1 MIGLSAKL
9 SSTYSSPGGSQN
21 TPQIA
26 SGMELDADPSDW
38 DQVRATSAPQSDPVW
53 AMGMGMSGAVSGLE
67 QCLLNFLVF
76 LHRGIFCFCNMFCN
90 ATSFVCVCDREHER
104 VRVKVRDSECVCVC
118 GWMCYKERLLS
129 PVALSGPISSSAA
142 PCEEA
147 AGIAEL
153 LMSPLHIYIQ

>member
-90 ATSFVCVCDREHER
+90 ATSFVCVC
-104 VRVKVRDSECVCVC
+104 VCVCVYAAVVFGLRC
-118 GWMCYKERLLS
+118 AEQQMRLTTHFMQDDPHIL
-129 PVALSGPISSSAA
+129 I
-142 PCEEA
+142 
-147 AGIAEL
+147 AGIR
-153 LMSPLHIYIQ
+153 